1 MRDAFRVVE
10 KTMLARLVYPC
21 TSALIPPTPNL
32 ARKPRLHVL
41 DTGLINHSLN
51 LMGQMVFN
59 NDISETHR
67 GIIAEHIVG
76 QELLASKFS
85 ISNKL
90 WFWTREKADA
100 SAEVGFI
107 LPYQGKLIPI
117 EVKSGSVGKLRSLHQ
132 FIDEAPHNFVV
143 RIYQGENLVQKA
155 NYYRQGI
162 HPP

>member
-1 MRDAFRVVE
+1 MMVE

-32 ARKPRLHVL
+32 ARKPGLHVL

-51 LMGQMVFN
+51 LMGEMVFN
-59 NDISETHR
+59 DDISEAHR

-85 ISNKL
+85 ISNNL

-100 SAEVGFI
+100 SAEVDYTITI
-107 LPYQGKLIPI
+107 LTFRTCFPKGSGKIL
-117 EVKSGSVGKLRSLHQ
+117 SLRQ
-132 FIDEAPHNFVV
+132 T
-143 RIYQGENLVQKA
+143 RKIY
-155 NYYRQGI
+155 
-162 HPP
+162 